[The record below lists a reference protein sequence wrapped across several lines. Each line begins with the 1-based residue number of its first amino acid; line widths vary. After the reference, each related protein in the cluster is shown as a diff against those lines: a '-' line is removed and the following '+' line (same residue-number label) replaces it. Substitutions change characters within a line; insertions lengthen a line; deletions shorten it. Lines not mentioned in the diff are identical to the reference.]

1 MFLQHS
7 VSLQTNRLTG
17 VGASLYDMLTH
28 IKILNT
34 RNLVFVGPQL
44 LAFVFVNY
52 DKITVSI
59 TWAQCKLG
67 FILF

>member
-7 VSLQTNRLTG
+7 ESLQTNRLTG
-17 VGASLYDMLTH
+17 VGASLYDMLMH

-34 RNLVFVGPQL
+34 RNLVFVGSL
-44 LAFVFVNY
+44 VNY